1 MNKEKKIESLEYL
14 LEAAS
19 KIFGEKKLLEML
31 VAEGAPEDKN
41 IKEISNDE
49 KLRFLHL
56 TMALK
61 NSDIFLEHLRTRLK
75 EMSEISKILDVGN
88 HKVIEKW
95 LSDECKPC
103 LIEHV
108 VEGYDEIY
116 SILTE
121 LDDRLLWHG
130 WPLIGRLHDPIK

>member
-1 MNKEKKIESLEYL
+1 MNKVKKIESLEYL
-14 LEAAS
+14 LEAAN

-31 VAEGAPEDKN
+31 IAEGAPKDKN
-41 IKEISNDE
+41 LKEISNNE
-49 KLRFLHL
+49 ELRFLHL

-61 NSDIFLEHLRTRLK
+61 NSDIFLEHLRTRLS
-75 EMSEISKILDVGN
+75 EMSEISKIIGVGN
-88 HKVIEKW
+88 HKILEKW

-108 VEGYDEIY
+108 IEGYDEIY

>member
-1 MNKEKKIESLEYL
+1 MNKEKKKESLQYL
-14 LEAAS
+14 FEAAT

-31 VAEGAPEDKN
+31 VAEGAPKYKN
-41 IKEISNDE
+41 LEEIVDDE

-61 NSDIFLEHLRTRLK
+61 NSEIFLDHLQIRLK
-75 EMSEISKILDVGN
+75 EMGEIAKIMEVGN
-88 HKVIEKW
+88 SELIEKW

-103 LIEHV
+103 LVEHV

-116 SILTE
+116 KILIE

-130 WPLIGRLHDPIK
+130 WPLIGKLHDPID

>member
-19 KIFGEKKLLEML
+19 KIFGEKKLIEML

-108 VEGYDEIY
+108 IEGYDEIY

>member
-1 MNKEKKIESLEYL
+1 MNKEKKIESLKYL

-75 EMSEISKILDVGN
+75 EISEISKIIDVGN

-108 VEGYDEIY
+108 IEGYDEIY

>member
-41 IKEISNDE
+41 IKEISNDDR
-49 KLRFLHL
+49 LRFLHL

>member
-1 MNKEKKIESLEYL
+1 MNKEKKSESLAYL

-19 KIFGEKKLLEML
+19 KIFGEKKLLDML
-31 VAEGAPEDKN
+31 IAEGAPKDKN
-41 IKEISNDE
+41 LKEIVNDE

-61 NSDIFLEHLRTRLK
+61 NSDIFLNHLQTRLK
-75 EMSEISKILDVGN
+75 EMSSIAKIIEVGN
-88 HKVIEKW
+88 SELIDKW

-103 LIEHV
+103 LVEHV
-108 VEGYDEIY
+108 IEGYDEIY
-116 SILTE
+116 KILIE

-130 WPLIGRLHDPIK
+130 WPLIGKLHDPID

>member
-1 MNKEKKIESLEYL
+1 MNKERKRESLEYL

-19 KIFGEKKLLEML
+19 KIFGEKKILEML
-31 VAEGAPEDKN
+31 IAEGAPKDKN
-41 IKEISNDE
+41 LKEIVNDK

-61 NSDIFLEHLRTRLK
+61 NSDIFLNHLETRLK
-75 EMSEISKILDVGN
+75 EMNAIAKIIEVGN
-88 HKVIEKW
+88 PKLIDKW
-95 LSDECKPC
+95 LSDDCKPC
-103 LIEHV
+103 LVEHV

-116 SILTE
+116 KILIE

-130 WPLIGRLHDPIK
+130 WPLIGKLHDPIE

>member
-1 MNKEKKIESLEYL
+1 MNKEKKKESLQFL
-14 LEAAS
+14 LAAA
-19 KIFGEKKLLEML
+19 KEIFGEKKLLGIL
-31 VAEGAPEDKN
+31 VAEGAPKN
-41 IKEISNDE
+41 KNLVEIVEDE

-61 NSDIFLEHLRTRLK
+61 NSEIFLNHLQIRLK
-75 EMSEISKILDVGN
+75 EMSEMAKIMEVGN
-88 HKVIEKW
+88 SELIEKW

-116 SILTE
+116 KILIE
-121 LDDRLLWHG
+121 LDERLLWHG
-130 WPLIGRLHDPIK
+130 WPLIGKLHDPVE

>member
-31 VAEGAPEDKN
+31 IAEGAPEDKN

-75 EMSEISKILDVGN
+75 EISEISKIIDVGN

-108 VEGYDEIY
+108 IEGYDEIY

>member
-1 MNKEKKIESLEYL
+1 MNKEKKSESLAYL

-31 VAEGAPEDKN
+31 VSEGAPKDKN
-41 IKEISNDE
+41 LKEIVNDE
-49 KLRFLHL
+49 KLKFLHL

-61 NSDIFLEHLRTRLK
+61 NSDIFLNHLQTRLK
-75 EMSEISKILDVGN
+75 EMSSIAKIIEVGN
-88 HKVIEKW
+88 SELIDKW

-103 LIEHV
+103 LVEHV
-108 VEGYDEIY
+108 IEGYDEIY
-116 SILTE
+116 KILIE

-130 WPLIGRLHDPIK
+130 WPLIGKLHDPID

>member
-1 MNKEKKIESLEYL
+1 MNKEKKKESLQYL
-14 LEAAS
+14 FEAAT

-31 VAEGAPEDKN
+31 VAEGAPKYKN
-41 IKEISNDE
+41 LEEIVDDE

-61 NSDIFLEHLRTRLK
+61 NSEIFLDHLQIRLK
-75 EMSEISKILDVGN
+75 EMGEIAKIMEVGN
-88 HKVIEKW
+88 SELIEKW

-103 LIEHV
+103 LVEHV

-116 SILTE
+116 KILI
-121 LDDRLLWHG
+121 DQ
-130 WPLIGRLHDPIK
+130 

>member
-1 MNKEKKIESLEYL
+1 MNKEKKRESLAYL
-14 LEAAS
+14 LEAAN

-31 VAEGAPEDKN
+31 VSEGAPKN
-41 IKEISNDE
+41 KNLKEIVNDD

-61 NSDIFLEHLRTRLK
+61 NSTIFLDHLQTRLK
-75 EMSEISKILDVGN
+75 EMSAIAKIIEVGN
-88 HKVIEKW
+88 SELIDKW

-103 LIEHV
+103 LVEHV
-108 VEGYDEIY
+108 IEGYDEIY
-116 SILTE
+116 KILIE

-130 WPLIGRLHDPIK
+130 WPLIGKLHDPIN

>member
-1 MNKEKKIESLEYL
+1 M

-88 HKVIEKW
+88 HKVIDKW

-108 VEGYDEIY
+108 IEGYDEIY

>member
-1 MNKEKKIESLEYL
+1 MNKEKKKESLRFL
-14 LEAAS
+14 LNSAKE
-19 KIFGEKKLLEML
+19 IFGEKKLLGML
-31 VAEGAPEDKN
+31 IAEGAPLAKN
-41 IKEISNDE
+41 LVEIIEDE

-61 NSDIFLEHLRTRLK
+61 NSEIFLNHLQIRLK
-75 EMSEISKILDVGN
+75 EMSEIAKIMEVGN
-88 HKVIEKW
+88 SELIEKW

-116 SILTE
+116 KILIE
-121 LDDRLLWHG
+121 LDERLLWHG
-130 WPLIGRLHDPIK
+130 WPLIGKLHDPVE

>member
-1 MNKEKKIESLEYL
+1 MNKEKKKESLQYL
-14 LEAAS
+14 FEAAT

-31 VAEGAPEDKN
+31 VAEGAPKDKN
-41 IKEISNDE
+41 LEEIVDDE

-61 NSDIFLEHLRTRLK
+61 NSEIFLDHLQIRLK
-75 EMSEISKILDVGN
+75 EMGEIAKIMEVGN
-88 HKVIEKW
+88 SELIEKW

-103 LIEHV
+103 LVEHV

-116 SILTE
+116 KILIE

-130 WPLIGRLHDPIK
+130 WPLIGKLHDPID

>member
-1 MNKEKKIESLEYL
+1 MNKEKKRKSLEYL

-19 KIFGEKKLLEML
+19 EIFGEKKLLEML
-31 VAEGAPEDKN
+31 VEQGAPKN
-41 IKEISNDE
+41 KNLKEIVSDE

-61 NSDIFLEHLRTRLK
+61 NSNIFLNHLETRLK
-75 EMSEISKILDVGN
+75 EMSAIAKIIKVGN
-88 HKVIEKW
+88 PKLIDKW
-95 LSDECKPC
+95 LSDDCKPC
-103 LIEHV
+103 LVEHV

-116 SILTE
+116 HILIE

-130 WPLIGRLHDPIK
+130 WPLIGKLHDPIE

>member
-1 MNKEKKIESLEYL
+1 MNKEKKSESLAYL

-31 VAEGAPEDKN
+31 ISEGAPKDKN
-41 IKEISNDE
+41 LKEIVNDE

-61 NSDIFLEHLRTRLK
+61 NSDIFLEHLQTRLK
-75 EMSEISKILDVGN
+75 EMSSIAKIIEVGN
-88 HKVIEKW
+88 SELIDKW

-103 LIEHV
+103 LVEHV
-108 VEGYDEIY
+108 IEGYDEIY
-116 SILTE
+116 KILIE

-130 WPLIGRLHDPIK
+130 WPLIGKLHDPID

>member
-1 MNKEKKIESLEYL
+1 MNKEKKKESLQYL
-14 LEAAS
+14 FEAAT

-31 VAEGAPEDKN
+31 VAEGAPKDKN
-41 IKEISNDE
+41 LEEIVDDE

-61 NSDIFLEHLRTRLK
+61 NSEIFLDHLQIRLK
-75 EMSEISKILDVGN
+75 EMGEIAKIMEVGN
-88 HKVIEKW
+88 SELIEKW

-103 LIEHV
+103 LVEHV

-116 SILTE
+116 KILIE

-130 WPLIGRLHDPIK
+130 WPLIGKLHDPIE

>member
-1 MNKEKKIESLEYL
+1 MNKEKKSESLAYL

-31 VAEGAPEDKN
+31 ISEGAPKDKN
-41 IKEISNDE
+41 LKEIINDE

-61 NSDIFLEHLRTRLK
+61 NSDIFLEHLQTRLK
-75 EMSEISKILDVGN
+75 EMSSIAKIIEVGN
-88 HKVIEKW
+88 SELIDKW

-103 LIEHV
+103 LVEHV
-108 VEGYDEIY
+108 IEGYDEIY
-116 SILTE
+116 KILIE

-130 WPLIGRLHDPIK
+130 WPLIGKLHDPID

>member
-1 MNKEKKIESLEYL
+1 MNKERKRESLEYL

-31 VAEGAPEDKN
+31 ITEGAPKDKN
-41 IKEISNDE
+41 LKEIVNDK

-61 NSDIFLEHLRTRLK
+61 NSDIFLNHLETRLK
-75 EMSEISKILDVGN
+75 EMNAIAKIIEVGN
-88 HKVIEKW
+88 PKLIDKW
-95 LSDECKPC
+95 LSDDCKPC
-103 LIEHV
+103 LVEHV

-116 SILTE
+116 KILIE

-130 WPLIGRLHDPIK
+130 WPLIGKLHDPIE

>member
-1 MNKEKKIESLEYL
+1 MNKEKKRESLAYL

-31 VAEGAPEDKN
+31 VSEGAPKN
-41 IKEISNDE
+41 KNLKEIVNDD

-61 NSDIFLEHLRTRLK
+61 NSTIFLDHLQTRLK
-75 EMSEISKILDVGN
+75 EMSAIAKIIEVGN
-88 HKVIEKW
+88 SELIDKW

-103 LIEHV
+103 LVEHV
-108 VEGYDEIY
+108 IEGYDEIY
-116 SILTE
+116 KILIE

-130 WPLIGRLHDPIK
+130 WPLIGKLHDPIN